1 LEFLVV
7 FKLLEGLMELTRRQ
21 IALIVASIVSYED
34 SLDDECE
41 MTKQELYE
49 IIEILDEEYQTL
61 I

>member
-1 LEFLVV
+1 
-7 FKLLEGLMELTRRQ
+7 MELTRRQ

-49 IIEILDEEYQTL
+49 IIEILDQEHQTL

>member
-1 LEFLVV
+1 
-7 FKLLEGLMELTRRQ
+7 MNLTRRQ

-49 IIEILDEEYQTL
+49 IIEILDREHQKL
-61 I
+61 IGETK